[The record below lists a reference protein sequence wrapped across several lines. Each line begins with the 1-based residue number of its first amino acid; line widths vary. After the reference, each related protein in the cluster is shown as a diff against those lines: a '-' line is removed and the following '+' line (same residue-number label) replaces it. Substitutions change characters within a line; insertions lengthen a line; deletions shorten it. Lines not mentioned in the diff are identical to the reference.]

1 MTTRRRIAAVSD
13 SFLFIV
19 LWLSILTGLAIASF
33 VAFRGG
39 RMDLCAAYAAI
50 GVVVLGT
57 VTWMSDVS
65 NAARSSPFN

>member
-1 MTTRRRIAAVSD
+1 MTARRRIAAVSD

-39 RMDLCAAYAAI
+39 RMELCAAYAAI

-65 NAARSSPFN
+65 NAVRSSPFD

>member
-13 SFLFIV
+13 SLLFIA

-33 VAFRGG
+33 AAFRSG

-65 NAARSSPFN
+65 NAVRSSPFD

>member
-13 SFLFIV
+13 SLLFIA

-33 VAFRGG
+33 VAFRSG

-65 NAARSSPFN
+65 NAVRSSPFD